1 MQSQAQRLISLFRTI
16 VLAGVTAILIT
27 SAALPMPAQNSVPPT
42 AVQAVRMPE
51 FARRLAHPARQPASR
66 PNLAL
71 ARHGSRS
78 RPPQGGPIYDNGPI
92 NGNTDAW
99 TINFGF
105 VVSDTITI
113 VDATSVTGTN
123 FGAWLF
129 PGDTL
134 EFAEVSITSEPNG
147 GTSYFDQTVNFTQ
160 SGCTI
165 NQDGYNV
172 CTETSDSFNSSTLQP
187 GTYWVNLQN
196 AEVNTGDPVYW
207 DENSGVGCSS
217 PGCPSQAQESSVG
230 TIPSESFTMLGN
242 GNGPP
247 PECFESQG
255 KLQIIYSFTPQQG
268 DGNGVAIDKTGNLY
282 GTTGGGDNGAG
293 FAYKL
298 AHFAGWLLDPLFSFF
313 GGYNGGPPFGAI
325 VGPNGSLYGGAQGGI
340 QNCGIGGSQYC
351 GIVFN
356 LTPQPTACLT
366 AMCSW
371 TENVPYR
378 FSSESDG
385 FAGFGGINVSASD
398 QEGNLYGTTPSGGAY
413 DAGTVFELT
422 PSGGGWTKTTLYSF
436 TGGNDGS
443 NPTQVLVGNDG
454 NLYGVAG
461 GGMYGLGVV
470 FQLTPSGGGWT
481 ESVIHDFQG
490 DEGGP
495 SYLVQDSGG
504 NLYGIENPF
513 PTAAIFTL
521 QKTSSGWAFS
531 KYFVRHGGETQT
543 LHNLTIDAAGNLYG
557 TETDST
563 GTFYY
568 GAGAGASGTMVRSGL
583 RNRIPVRMVNNYIF
597 KAGYAG
603 GAWYYEDLLDFPE
616 NMYLTAGGS
625 LALDASGN
633 LYGTTSDCGTYGS
646 GTVWQLSP

>member
-1 MQSQAQRLISLFRTI
+1 MA
-16 VLAGVTAILIT
+16 
-27 SAALPMPAQNSVPPT
+27 
-42 AVQAVRMPE
+42 
-51 FARRLAHPARQPASR
+51 PARHMAP
-66 PNLAL
+66 
-71 ARHGSRS
+71 
-78 RPPQGGPIYDNGPI
+78 
-92 NGNTDAW
+92 
-99 TINFGF
+99 
-105 VVSDTITI
+105 
-113 VDATSVTGTN
+113 TSPTTYISTN
-123 FGAWLF
+123 Q
-129 PGDTL
+129 
-134 EFAEVSITSEPNG
+134 
-147 GTSYFDQTVNFTQ
+147 Y
-160 SGCTI
+160 
-165 NQDGYNV
+165 GYNIDKISV
-172 CTETSDSFNSSTLQP
+172 SGLNVNASC
-187 GTYWVNLQN
+187 GTCYLNLQN
-196 AEVNTGDPVYW
+196 AVVPSGDPVYW
-207 DENSGVGCSS
+207 DENSGSGCRLH
-217 PGCPSQAQESSVG
+217 GLSVAG
-230 TIPSESFTMLGN
+230 LPERSRNNPFGIVHHVGN

-268 DGNGVAIDKTGNLY
+268 EGNGVAIDKTGNLY

-298 AHFAGWLLDPLFSFF
+298 ARFAGWLLDPLFSFF

-325 VGPNGSLYGGAQGGI
+325 VGPNGSLYGGADGGI

-385 FAGFGGINVSASD
+385 YFAGFTGINVSASD
-398 QEGNLYGTTPSGGAY
+398 QEGNLYGTTTFGGAY

-422 PSGGGWTKTTLYSF
+422 PSGGGWKKTTLYSF

-454 NLYGVAG
+454 NLYGVAF

-490 DEGGP
+490 DEGDGP

-504 NLYGIENPF
+504 NLYGIVNGSP
-513 PTAAIFTL
+513 AIFTL

-531 KYFVRHGGETQT
+531 EYFIDRGADYDTM
-543 LHNLTIDAAGNLYG
+543 HNLTIDAAGNLYG
-557 TETDST
+557 TETHFI

-568 GAGAGASGTMVRSGL
+568 GAGAGASGAMVRSGL

-603 GAWYYEDLLDFPE
+603 GAWYYEDLDFLE
-616 NMYLTAGGS
+616 NMYFTAGGS